1 MITKKTEL
9 RLLAR
14 THTRTA
20 IAVLVGIMRSNT
32 ASDTARIAAVNSLL
46 DRGWGRPTQM
56 LASDDGSPVAVR
68 ITEIVNDI
76 VDPTPLGDIPVV
88 ALEARSATQLSA
100 SADRSR
106 LADADREEASVATR

>member
-20 IAVLVGIMRSNT
+20 IAVLVGIARSTT
-32 ASDTARIAAVNSLL
+32 APPTARIAAVNSLL

-56 LASDDGSPVAVR
+56 LASDDGNPVAVR

-76 VDPTPLGDIPVV
+76 VDPTPLGDIPVFAGEV
-88 ALEARSATQLSA
+88 RSVPQLDAPAEPSCSA
-100 SADRSR
+100 ETE
-106 LADADREEASVATR
+106 REET